1 MRKIKFALA
10 AVLVTIGVSAAAAF
24 ASTKTS
30 TVSLRTTKV
39 GKALVAANGRTLYLF
54 TADKGRKSSCYRKCA
69 AVWPPLTAA
78 NPTVGRGLRASLL
91 GTTKR
96 KNGKLQVTYGG
107 HPLYF
112 FAKDTKPG
120 DVRGEGVVHFGGSWW
135 LVSPAGTEIT
145 RKPY

>member
-54 TADKGRKSSCYRKCA
+54 TADKGRKSACYGKCA
-69 AVWPPLTAA
+69 SVWPPLIAA
-78 NPTVGRGLRASLL
+78 HPTVGGGLHASML

-96 KNGKLQVTYGG
+96 RDGKMQVTYGG
-107 HPLYF
+107 HPLYL

-120 DVRGEGVVHFGGSWW
+120 DVRGEGIVHFGGSWW
-135 LVSPAGTEIT
+135 LVSARGAQIT
-145 RKPY
+145 AKP